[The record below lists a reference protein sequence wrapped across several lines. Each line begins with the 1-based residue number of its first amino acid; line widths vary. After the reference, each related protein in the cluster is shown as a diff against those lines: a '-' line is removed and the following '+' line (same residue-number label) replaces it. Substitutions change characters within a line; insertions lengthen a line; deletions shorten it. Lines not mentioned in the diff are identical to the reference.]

1 MASKN
6 KLTATK
12 YGYGTIGAD
21 VFFSIADIHRLG
33 DIIVDIQCNDTAKE
47 VAIRDLMRLHDKLI
61 STIASSEDSVFS
73 ADKDE
78 CYEID
83 NRDIKL

>member
-6 KLTATK
+6 KLAATK
-12 YGYGTIGAD
+12 YGYGTIGVD

-33 DIIVDIQCNDTAKE
+33 DIIADIQTAGTDKE

-78 CYEID
+78 DDEV
-83 NRDIKL
+83 

>member
-12 YGYGTIGAD
+12 YGYGTVGAD
-21 VFFSIADIHRLG
+21 VFFSIADIHRFG
-33 DIIVDIQCNDTAKE
+33 DIIANIQHNDEAKE
-47 VAIRDLMRLHDKLI
+47 LAIRDIMYLHDKLI
-61 STIASSEDSVFS
+61 AAIISSEDSVFTP
-73 ADKDE
+73 DKLE

-83 NRDIKL
+83 NHDIKL

>member
-61 STIASSEDSVFS
+61 DAISSSEDSVFNP
-73 ADKDE
+73 KTDE
-78 CYEID
+78 DNEI
-83 NRDIKL
+83 

>member
-6 KLTATK
+6 KLIAAK

-33 DIIVDIQCNDTAKE
+33 DIIADIQTAGTDKE
-47 VAIRDLMRLHDKLI
+47 IAIRDLIYLHDKLVAAI
-61 STIASSEDSVFS
+61 SSSEDSVFS

-78 CYEID
+78 DDEV
-83 NRDIKL
+83 

>member
-1 MASKN
+1 MSSKN

-21 VFFSIADIHRLG
+21 IFFSIADINRLG
-33 DIIVDIQCNDTAKE
+33 DIIVDIQCNDTSKE

-61 STIASSEDSVFS
+61 SAISSSEDSVFS

-78 CYEID
+78 DDEI
-83 NRDIKL
+83 

>member
-6 KLTATK
+6 KLAATK
-12 YGYGTIGAD
+12 YGYGTIGVD

-33 DIIVDIQCNDTAKE
+33 DIIADIQTAGTDKE
-47 VAIRDLMRLHDKLI
+47 VAIRDLIYLHDKLVAAI
-61 STIASSEDSVFS
+61 SSSEDSVFS

-78 CYEID
+78 DDEI
-83 NRDIKL
+83 